1 MIMASGP
8 WLVGGDLEVL
18 GRITWQDGLDQF
30 RLTPAQVSS
39 KLHITFNRSK
49 TIVAGTVQGAA
60 SGRGF
65 CFSTAQPN
73 PQRTRSPN
81 VRLPVKPNIAHTCT
95 VVHCTVVHCTNIH
108 HSLLNLGA
116 SWSQGDTSGL
126 FSCFTLLVAGPR
138 TTTCPLRSG
147 WSSTRLCW
155 RRDCWTGIPRSSPSS
170 PVQ

>member
-1 MIMASGP
+1 MASGP

-39 KLHITFNRSK
+39 KFPTPKIQPVKNHSCGNGSRSCK
-49 TIVAGTVQGAA
+49 
-60 SGRGF
+60 
-65 CFSTAQPN
+65 
-73 PQRTRSPN
+73 RTRFLLFNCATQSTTDTLFLCQTAGETKYCTYMCS
-81 VRLPVKPNIAHTCT
+81 RT
-95 VVHCTVVHCTNIH
+95 VVHFTNIYD
-108 HSLLNLGA
+108 SLLNLGA

-155 RRDCWTGIPRSSPSS
+155 RRGCWTGILRSSPSS

>member
-1 MIMASGP
+1 MASTSSGSP
-8 WLVGGDLEVL
+8 
-18 GRITWQDGLDQF
+18 RPRF
-30 RLTPAQVSS
+30 RQNFPHL
-39 KLHITFNRSK
+39 TFNRSK
-49 TIVAGTVQGAA
+49 TIVAGTVQGAE

-108 HSLLNLGA
+108 HSILNLGA

-155 RRDCWTGIPRSSPSS
+155 RRGCWTGILRSSPSS